1 MCLFNEIKGKNQ
13 KSKLIKK
20 SFIKNIHD
28 LLSKNSS
35 DSNAIKD
42 LIEIIA
48 SKKKMKESNMK
59 LKC

>member
-35 DSNAIKD
+35 ESNAIKD

>member
-1 MCLFNEIKGKNQ
+1 MCFFNEIKGKNQ
-13 KSKLIKK
+13 KSKQIKK
-20 SFIKNIHD
+20 SFIRNIHD

-42 LIEIIA
+42 LIEIIT

>member
-48 SKKKMKESNMK
+48 SKKKMKESNIK

>member
-1 MCLFNEIKGKNQ
+1 MSFFNEIKGKNQ
-13 KSKLIKK
+13 KSKQIKK
-20 SFIKNIHD
+20 SFIRNIHD

-42 LIEIIA
+42 LIEIIT

>member
-35 DSNAIKD
+35 ESNAIKD

-48 SKKKMKESNMK
+48 SKKKMKESNIK

>member
-48 SKKKMKESNMK
+48 SKKKMKESNLK

>member
-1 MCLFNEIKGKNQ
+1 MCFFNEIKGKNQ
-13 KSKLIKK
+13 KSKQIKK
-20 SFIKNIHD
+20 SFIRNIHD